1 MGRTQQ
7 NRGLAAEIRKGQPYS
22 VCMRE
27 HGENVKRAA
36 SRSMPRGAD
45 PRRGHIRDKF
55 VVVTD
60 DKVVRVGNTDPFFHL
75 IEFGSINNPAYAP
88 LRRGV
93 LTAGLRLI
101 AT

>member
-1 MGRTQQ
+1 MARTQQ
-7 NRGLAAEIRKGQPYS
+7 NRGLAAEIRAQDSYRAAMYDAAKEVATS
-22 VCMRE
+22 VRRNTPR
-27 HGENVKRAA
+27 GSGAA
-36 SRSMPRGAD
+36 SRS
-45 PRRGHIRDKF
+45 IVITRDGN
-55 VVVTD
+55 TY
-60 DKVVRVGNTDPFFHL
+60 RVGSTDPFFHL